1 MPSTLAAADAVLKVG
16 YGDIHEQLDGFIVAL
31 ELVEG
36 GSSKLSFDGVQ
47 AQFAIHTGRNQGVGA
62 LNEMEDLPDAGQ
74 NTDARASV
82 YLKYQYGR
90 VQGSG
95 QVFEQVTGNSTA
107 FVDWMNRE
115 MSEMKTSLAK
125 DLSRQVYGDGTGT
138 LALVTAAATTASTLT
153 VDDAHWLELGMTID
167 VLTQATLGNTTPT
180 KGNTA
185 LLTITAIDTVANTVT
200 VSGGTVTAAVGSA
213 LVRARTN
220 SNNWKREWE
229 GLGLIVSNTSSL
241 HGISPS
247 TQPVWKAGYIESGV
261 GTLAEVDLT
270 HLVQGIRSNGSATP
284 DTILTTYG
292 VINAYWNTLQALR
305 RYNGNDNLE
314 GGAVKPVF
322 QSVFGSVTLTPDFDC
337 PVGTAYA
344 VNKKEMFLHRTGDWS
359 WMDKTGSIWQQVP
372 NKDAYNATI
381 KQYSNIGVYRRQ
393 AFGKLTGITEV

>member
-1 MPSTLAAADAVLKVG
+1 MPSTLAAADAILKVG
-16 YGDIHEQLDGFIVAL
+16 YGDIHEQLDNFIVAL

-36 GSSKLSFDGVQ
+36 GSSKLTFDGVQ

-90 VQGSG
+90 IQGTG
-95 QVFEQVTGNSTA
+95 QVFSQVTGNATS

-138 LALVTAAATTASTLT
+138 LALLTAAATTATTLT
-153 VDDAHWLELGMTID
+153 VDDAHWIEIGTTID
-167 VLTQATLGNTTPT
+167 VLTQATLANVTPT

-185 LLTITAIDTVANTVT
+185 LLTVTAVDPIANTVT
-200 VSGGTVTAAVGSA
+200 VSGGTATAAIGSA

-229 GLGLIVSNTSSL
+229 GLGMIVSNTTTL
-241 HGISPS
+241 HGINPS
-247 TQPVWKAGYIESGV
+247 TTPVWKPGYVEAGV
-261 GTLAEVDLT
+261 GVLAEVDFT
-270 HLVQGIRSNGSATP
+270 HLIQGIRATGAATP

-292 VINAYWNTLQALR
+292 VVNSYWNTLQALR
-305 RYNGNDNLE
+305 RYNGNDNLA
-314 GGAVKPVF
+314 GGVTKPVF
-322 QSVFGSVTLTPDFDC
+322 QSVFGDVSITSDFDC

-344 VNKKEMFLHRTGDWS
+344 VNKKEMFLHRVQDWS

-372 NKDAYNATI
+372 NKDAFNATI
-381 KQYSNIGVYRRQ
+381 FQYSNIGVYRRQ
-393 AFGKLTGITEV
+393 SFGKLTGITEQ